1 MLEVSAVPKVAALPT
16 PNPAVNEVPPLPPWA
31 VLKLPLIPKPVP
43 VPTPRPKALV
53 LTSAAKA
60 KEADIATA
68 VNAVIPKRSFF
79 MFNSI

>member
-16 PNPAVNEVPPLPPWA
+16 PNSAVNEVPPLPPWA
-31 VLKLPLIPKPVP
+31 
-43 VPTPRPKALV
+43 V